1 MASLNTP
8 SIGAALSGL
17 GLGTGNV
24 AAAARVSHASIS
36 PPFKTLEAA
45 PLEAAPAA
53 CCCWRPNR
61 LEWAV
66 VRELGVR
73 DTW

>member
-24 AAAARVSHASIS
+24 AAAARVSHASNS
-36 PPFKTLEAA
+36 PPLAMLEAA
-45 PLEAAPAA
+45 PLEAVPVA
-53 CCCWRPNR
+53 CWRLNR
-61 LEWAV
+61 LEGAV
-66 VRELGVR
+66 MGELGGR
-73 DTW
+73 DMW